1 MTKLY
6 QVTGDV
12 FLVAE
17 ASITSGLTDPEI
29 KLEEKDKI
37 TIIGEPEPDAADPT
51 FSWAKVRV
59 EAGEGFVDANL
70 LQEFK
75 EPQLLADK
83 DLPIEFRRS
92 LKFKDFANV
101 AYRNALLYGSNSGLL
116 IAIAHF
122 ATGSEWNTTTAKA
135 SDKEGNI
142 GLYQF
147 DKQAWANKI
156 EPIREASGIGPEQ
169 IVSGLAQ
176 CELVAHI
183 TGSHWDRLK
192 KSLGRPNRSIDL
204 LISFLSGVE
213 DASKLLLANNA
224 TKLSEAM
231 GDKGT
236 LRFLASLKRIWP
248 DSGITANTNHKKIVD
263 KLSERLDAS
272 LTATREIAKNLIKE
286 DVPKVADTVA
296 KSGKQVVPNNG
307 VPKNFK
313 GVEITVTEKD
323 LDALARVSQSEVQIF
338 NKFGKKQLAGGVG
351 AVIDTIL
358 NRVAHPKNE
367 FPDTIIKVIDK
378 PKQFSA
384 INNIGTWEN
393 LPQATSKIMGITIAH
408 LEARASGASSAI
420 KGATHFLNPNT
431 AGAAAKKQ
439 WGNHVVANHI
449 AWYGNKNGKFVHF
462 HGFAPDYKPP
472 EKHAL
477 EFRGNR
483 AYFSGEGTPLVV
495 APAIASTLGSILPDD
510 WKPKADMKRIILH
523 WTGGSY
529 QAGDKRPHYH
539 IYIEGDGN
547 IVRGKFSIKANE
559 KIVKSKYAA
568 HTLNTNTKSIGISVC
583 CMHKAK
589 EKPFK
594 GGKFPFKKVQ
604 WEQMVRVVA
613 ELCEAYDIEPNS
625 KTVLGHGE
633 VEKNLGIKQKQKWD
647 PMVIP
652 WDLGKS
658 FEQVGD
664 QFRKDVKK
672 LLT

>member
-1 MTKLY
+1 M
-6 QVTGDV
+6 
-12 FLVAE
+12 
-17 ASITSGLTDPEI
+17 SGLTEPEI
-29 KLEEKDKI
+29 KLEENDKI
-37 TIIGEPEPDAADPT
+37 TIIAEPIPDEADT
-51 FSWAKVRV
+51 SFKWAKVRV

-75 EPQLLADK
+75 EPELLADK

-122 ATGSEWNTTTAKA
+122 ATGNEWTKTAAKA
-135 SDKEGNI
+135 SDKDGNI

-147 DKQAWANKI
+147 DKKTWATKI
-156 EPIREASGIGPEQ
+156 EPLREASGIGPEQ

-176 CELVAHI
+176 CEVVAHI
-183 TGSHWDRLK
+183 TGSHWDRLEK
-192 KSLGRPNRSIDL
+192 NLDRPNRSIDL

-213 DASKLLLANNA
+213 PASKLLLANNTA
-224 TKLSEAM
+224 KLSEVM
-231 GDKGT
+231 GENDST
-236 LRFLASLKRIWP
+236 RFLASLKRLWP
-248 DSGITANTNHKKIVD
+248 ESGVTVNTTRKKIID

-272 LTATREIAKNLIKE
+272 LTAIREIAKNLIKE
-286 DVPKVADTVA
+286 DVPKVVEALP

-313 GVEITVTEKD
+313 GVEIIVTEKD

-338 NKFGKKQLAGGVG
+338 NKFGKKQLAGGIG

-358 NRVAHPKNE
+358 NRVAHPKAE
-367 FPDTIIKVIDK
+367 FPNSIIKVIDK

-384 INNIGTWEN
+384 INPIGTWEN
-393 LPQATSKIMGITIAH
+393 LPQATSQIMGMTIAH

-420 KGATHFLNPNT
+420 RGATHFLNPNT
-431 AGAAAKKQ
+431 AGKAAKKQ
-439 WGNHVVANHI
+439 WGNHVVTNHI
-449 AWYGNKNGKFVHF
+449 AWFGDKNGKFVHF
-462 HGFAPDYKPP
+462 HGFAPNYKPP

-483 AYFSGEGTPLVV
+483 AYFSGDGTPLVA
-495 APAIASTLGSILPDD
+495 APVVVSNLGSVLPAD
-510 WKPKADMKRIILH
+510 WKPKAKMERIILH

-559 KIVKSKYAA
+559 KIVKPNYAA

-583 CMHKAK
+583 CMHDAQ

-594 GGKFPFKKVQ
+594 GGKFPFKRVQ
-604 WEQMVRVVA
+604 WDQMVRVVA
-613 ELCEAYDIEPNS
+613 ELCKAYDIEPTS

-633 VEKNLGIKQKQKWD
+633 VEKNLGIKQRQKWD